1 MSSIFART
9 ASGLT
14 RDISAT
20 DALLFTVCAMAP
32 ATSYLY
38 GIWSAAF
45 YPGVDNTVAVLIAI
59 AITIIIGVFYALFAS
74 AMPRTGGDYVW
85 ASRILHPAIGFSLV
99 FFVVFILIAWTGTGN
114 VFTITYS
121 IGPLLTYYG
130 FTGAASFLSS
140 NTGMLIVIII
150 ILSIW
155 TSITAAGTKSFVKAI
170 WACMVIQTIG
180 ALVYISTLLS
190 LGHDGFVANFN
201 ALSGMNYNNILG
213 AATTAGYPTGFL
225 WSGTAL
231 GVVYMLLS
239 FTGFNLAVYIA
250 GEIKAVR
257 RSSMIA
263 IVGGTL
269 LFGFWLY
276 VIYAVTY
283 SVMGAQFVNDMSYLS
298 INGNPAYVPT
308 YGASTPAF
316 YNLLFIYAARGN
328 PWLVGIV
335 NLGEWVMIV
344 CNLTY
349 VFTCVRLVFAWS
361 FDRILPKSF
370 SALDRRFN
378 APYVALAVVAIA
390 CFISSILWLYTP
402 FMSDFAYIVPGWF
415 TEIGIVAIAGMIFS
429 LRRKDIFDK
438 SPPIVTKRIL
448 RVPVIAWL
456 GFVSL
461 ILCIWIVY
469 AGLTPAIA
477 GTINPSYAMLTVSV
491 FIIGLVVYG
500 ISAIYR
506 SRSGLPLSL
515 SFREVPPE

>member
-1 MSSIFART
+1 
-9 ASGLT
+9 
-14 RDISAT
+14 
-20 DALLFTVCAMAP
+20 MAP

-38 GIWSAAF
+38 GIWAAAF
-45 YPGVDNTVAVLIAI
+45 YPGVDCTVAVLIAI
-59 AITIIIGVFYALFAS
+59 AITVVIGVFYALFAS
-74 AMPRTGGDYVW
+74 SMPRTGGDYVW
-85 ASRILHPAIGFSLV
+85 ASRILHPAVGFSLV

-114 VFTITYS
+114 VFTISYS
-121 IGPLLTYYG
+121 IAPLLNYYG
-130 FTGAASFLSS
+130 YTGAATFLSS
-140 NTGMLIVIII
+140 NTGMFIVIII

-155 TSITAAGTKSFVKAI
+155 TSIVAAGTKSFVKAI
-170 WACMVIQTIG
+170 WVCMVLQAIG
-180 ALVYISTLLS
+180 ALTYIAVLLS
-190 LGHDGFVANFN
+190 VGHTGFVANFN
-201 ALSGMNYNNILG
+201 ALSGMNYDKIVS
-213 AATTAGYPTGFL
+213 AATTAGYPTTFT
-225 WSGTAL
+225 WQGTTL

-263 IVGGTL
+263 IVGGTV
-269 LFGFWLY
+269 LFGIWLW

-283 SVMGAQFVNDMSYLS
+283 SVMGPLFVNGISYLS
-298 INGNPAYVPT
+298 INGNPAYTLP
-308 YGASTPAF
+308 YPAF
-316 YNLLFIYAARGN
+316 YNLLFIYAAGGN
-328 PWLVGIV
+328 PLLVGLV

-370 SALDRRFN
+370 ARLDRRFN
-378 APYVALAVVAIA
+378 APYVALAVVMAA
-390 CFISSILWLYTP
+390 CILSSALWLWTP
-402 FMSDFAYIVPGWF
+402 FLSYFAYIVPGWF
-415 TEIGIVAIAGMIFS
+415 AEIGVVAIAGIVFS
-429 LRRKDIFDK
+429 ARRKDIFEK

-456 GFVSL
+456 GLASF

-477 GTINPSYAMLTVSV
+477 GTINPSYAVLTVSI
-491 FIIGLVVYG
+491 FIMGFVIYG
-500 ISAIYR
+500 ISSIYR
-506 SRSGLPLSL
+506 SRTGLPLSL